1 MFRRVSLSLRPD
13 PVLTGRN
20 QRTREPH
27 ERMSTDVSSEQ
38 NRTKGKEG
46 KKGKETPLM
55 RQYHQVKQKHPDS
68 VLLFR
73 LGDFYETFEEDAII
87 AAKVCGITLTKRGNG
102 TASEIPLAGFPHH
115 QIENYL
121 PKLVRAGYR
130 VAVCE
135 QLEDPKSARGIVRR
149 DVVEVV
155 TPGVAMND
163 GLLDA
168 ATNNYLAAVAFDRDR
183 VGVAFCDVSTGEFAT
198 TEVAAEQ
205 LAETLDGIS
214 PAEILVS
221 KSQRDRLSGLRLG
234 GDPRITRLE
243 EWIFENEYGEERL
256 REQFETKSLKGFG
269 IDDMPVGVAAAG
281 AAMHYLLETQRSR
294 LGHIRRIRRYEPG
307 DYIALDPATRRNLE
321 ITASSG
327 GGGRFGSL
335 IDVLDRTATPMGGR
349 LLKKWI
355 LHPLKSVEQIEK
367 RLGAVA
373 ALYDL
378 PSLATEL
385 ATELRATC
393 DLERIV
399 GRIATARATPRD
411 LGNVRDT
418 LLRIPRLVDLLGRTD
433 RSGTLATIGGNLDR
447 LDDLAGQLQEA
458 IPEEPPAST
467 SDGGAIRR
475 GFSPELDEL
484 RDIRSSGK
492 EYLAGLQQR
501 ERERTGIG
509 SLKVGFNN
517 VFGYYIEITNTHR
530 DRVPED
536 YHRKQTLTNSERYIT
551 PELKEYEEKILNA
564 EEKIGAL
571 ERDLFQELQATVAER
586 GDELMR
592 NGALLAMLDCFVGF
606 ARVARENG
614 YVRPSLEESTRLE
627 IRGGRHP
634 VVETLL
640 PTGETFVPNDTTL
653 DSEETQIAIITGPNM
668 AGKSTMLRQVALI
681 VLLAQIGSFVPA
693 ESARVG
699 LVDRIFTRVGAQ
711 DNIAAGES
719 TFLVEMHESAT
730 ILNNATRQSLIL
742 LDEVGRGT
750 STFDG
755 VSIAWSI
762 AEYLHEAVGARTLFA
777 THYHELNG
785 LADRFERIANYK
797 VEVREHGEKIIFLRK
812 VLPGTADHSY
822 GIEVAKMA
830 GLPAEVIARA
840 RQIMERLEEGEGV
853 EGAGADRTRI
863 DRNAI
868 PEREDR
874 AAPTQISFFEAGAPD
889 PALEALATR
898 LRELDPNSLTPLEA
912 LAELARLRADLGGE
926 KRG

>member
-1 MFRRVSLSLRPD
+1 MS
-13 PVLTGRN
+13 
-20 QRTREPH
+20 QERTSIPEKSA
-27 ERMSTDVSSEQ
+27 E
-38 NRTKGKEG
+38 KGKE
-46 KKGKETPLM
+46 KGKGKDTPLM
-55 RQYHQVKQKHPDS
+55 RQYHQVKGKYPDTI
-68 VLLFR
+68 LLFR
-73 LGDFYETFEEDAII
+73 LGDFYETFEEDAVTT
-87 AAKVCGITLTKRGNG
+87 ARVCGITLTKRGNG

-130 VAVCE
+130 VAICE

-168 ATNNYLAAVAFDRDR
+168 SANNYLAAVAFDRDR

-198 TEVAAEQ
+198 AEVDAER

-214 PAEILVS
+214 PAEIIVS
-221 KSQRDRLSGLRLG
+221 KAQRDRLSGLKLA

-243 EWIFENEYGEERL
+243 EWIFDLEYGQERL
-256 REQFETKSLKGFG
+256 CEQFQTKSLKGFG
-269 IDDMPVGVAAAG
+269 IDGMPLGVAAAG

-294 LGHIRRIRRYEPG
+294 LGHIRRIRRYQPG
-307 DYIALDPATRRNLE
+307 DYIALDGATRRNLE

-327 GGGRFGSL
+327 SGSRFGSL

-349 LLKKWI
+349 LLKRWI

-378 PSLATEL
+378 PSIASEV
-385 ATELRATC
+385 AGELRVTC
-393 DLERIV
+393 DLERII

-411 LGNVRDT
+411 LGNIRDT
-418 LLRIPRLVDLLGRTD
+418 LRRLPRIIELLGRAD
-433 RSGTLATIGGNLDR
+433 GSGTLATIAAALEP
-447 LDDLAGQLQEA
+447 LDDLVAALDES
-458 IPEEPPAST
+458 IPEDPPAST
-467 SDGGAIRR
+467 AEGGAIRR

-484 RDIRSSGK
+484 RDMRSSGK
-492 EYLAGLQQR
+492 EYLSGLQ
-501 ERERTGIG
+501 ERERARTGIP

-517 VFGYYIEITNTHR
+517 VFGYYLEITNTHR

-536 YHRKQTLTNSERYIT
+536 YTRKQTLTNSERYIT
-551 PELKEYEEKILNA
+551 PELKEYEEKILHA

-571 ERDLFQELQATVAER
+571 ERDLFLEVQAMVAER
-586 GDELMR
+586 GEEILR
-592 NGALLAMLDCFVGF
+592 NGSLLAMLDCFSGL
-606 ARVARENG
+606 ARVARENA
-614 YVRPSLEESTRLE
+614 YTRPIVEDSSRLD
-627 IRGGRHP
+627 IVGGRHP

-640 PTGETFVPNDTTL
+640 QTGETFVPNDTSL
-653 DSEETQIAIITGPNM
+653 DTESTQIAIITGPNM

-681 VLLAQIGSFVPA
+681 VLLAQVGSFVPA
-693 ESARVG
+693 ESARIGV
-699 LVDRIFTRVGAQ
+699 VDRIFTRVGAQ

-719 TFLVEMHESAT
+719 TFLVEMQESAN
-730 ILNNATRQSLIL
+730 ILNNATGRSLIL

-755 VSIAWSI
+755 VSIAWAI
-762 AEYLHEAVGARTLFA
+762 TEYLHERVGARTLFA

-785 LADRFERIANYK
+785 LADRFERIANFK

-830 GLPAEVIARA
+830 GLPGDVISRA
-840 RQIMERLEEGEGV
+840 RQIMERLEGGQGV
-853 EGAGADRTRI
+853 PGGGVDRTRV
-863 DRNAI
+863 DRDLI
-868 PEREDR
+868 PEREQ
-874 AAPTQISFFEAGAPD
+874 AEPQISFFEGGPGGSELQEIAD
-889 PALEALATR
+889 R
-898 LRELDPNSLTPLEA
+898 LREVDPNGMTPIEA
-912 LAELARLRADLGGE
+912 LAELAALKRRLG
-926 KRG
+926 